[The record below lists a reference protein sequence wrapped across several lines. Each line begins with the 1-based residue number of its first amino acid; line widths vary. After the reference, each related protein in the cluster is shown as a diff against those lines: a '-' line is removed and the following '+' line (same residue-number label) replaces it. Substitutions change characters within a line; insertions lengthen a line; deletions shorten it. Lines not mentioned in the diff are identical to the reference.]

1 MKPHSW
7 IWLISQIT
15 PYRLTVPIKVF
26 NKSEI
31 KLFVKISVQ
40 RLSGCLVQLSD
51 YDRVS
56 KIQKNT
62 QSKTKKYFKFLES
75 QRHYVDNL
83 EKPFHL
89 TSVKKAI
96 NLVVQRTSLTYNFK
110 GIHHLWLLKV
120 LWLYYNEHEQSFL
133 SFFLFFFFNFHANWG
148 KVAGNFLI
156 LWQ

>member
-1 MKPHSW
+1 M
-7 IWLISQIT
+7 I
-15 PYRLTVPIKVF
+15 F
-26 NKSEI
+26 ENE
-31 KLFVKISVQ
+31 LFVKISVQ

-110 GIHHLWLLKV
+110 GIHHL
-120 LWLYYNEHEQSFL
+120 
-133 SFFLFFFFNFHANWG
+133 
-148 KVAGNFLI
+148 
-156 LWQ
+156 